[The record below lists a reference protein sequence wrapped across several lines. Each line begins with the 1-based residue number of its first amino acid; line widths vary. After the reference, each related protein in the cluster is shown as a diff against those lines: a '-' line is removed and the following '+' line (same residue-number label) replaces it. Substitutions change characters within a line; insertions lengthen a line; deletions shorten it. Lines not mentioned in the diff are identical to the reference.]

1 VNYQEIRNTL
11 IASHSW
17 QQSYRE
23 IMVLAKQ
30 LPSLPDCLKTD
41 DSLIK
46 GCESKVWL
54 HIDLDEDQQ
63 NLILVGDSDT
73 RIVKGLFAI
82 IISMYSGISPAH
94 AKEVDAYAE
103 FETLGLIKHLSPS
116 RGNGVRAI
124 IETIQ
129 SKLSQW

>member
-1 VNYQEIRNTL
+1 MNYQEIREKIT
-11 IASHSW
+11 STSSW

-23 IMVLAKQ
+23 IMLLAKS
-30 LPSLPDCLKTD
+30 LPNLPDCLKTD
-41 DSLIK
+41 EALIR

-54 HIDLDEDQQ
+54 HIDLDESQH
-63 NLILVGDSDT
+63 NLVLVGDSDT

-82 IISMYSGISPAH
+82 VLSMYSGLTPAQ
-94 AKEVDAYAE
+94 AKEIDAYAE

-124 IETIQ
+124 VDTIQ
-129 SKLSQW
+129 DKLSQW

>member
-1 VNYQEIRNTL
+1 MNYQQIRDKL
-11 IASHSW
+11 ITSRSW

-23 IMVLAKQ
+23 IMMLAKE
-30 LPSLPDCLKTD
+30 LPKLPDCLKTD
-41 DSLIK
+41 EALIK

-54 HIDLDEDQQ
+54 HIDLDENQQ
-63 NLILVGDSDT
+63 NLILAGDSDT

-82 IISMYSGISPAH
+82 IISMYSGIPPAQ
-94 AKEVDAYAE
+94 AKQIDAYTE
-103 FETLGLIKHLSPS
+103 FEDLGLIKHLSPS

-129 SKLSQW
+129 RQLSQW

>member
-1 VNYQEIRNTL
+1 MNYQEIREKIT
-11 IASHSW
+11 STSSW

-23 IMVLAKQ
+23 IMLLAKS

-41 DSLIK
+41 EALIR

-54 HIDLDEDQQ
+54 HIDLDESQH
-63 NLILVGDSDT
+63 NLVLVGDSDT

-82 IISMYSGISPAH
+82 VLSMYSGLTPAQ
-94 AKEVDAYAE
+94 AKEIDAYAE

-124 IETIQ
+124 VDTIQ
-129 SKLSQW
+129 DKLSQW